1 MHVIKYVTKE
11 ELTSELVIEQ
21 FQPSDQGTYTCV
33 ARTVYNNRVETSSK
47 IGEALCV
54 FSEDRSIPFEILTD
68 HQITVILLKID
79 FLE

>member
-1 MHVIKYVTKE
+1 MHVITYVKKE

-21 FQPSDQGTYTCV
+21 FQPWNQGTYTCV

-47 IGEALCV
+47 IGEALCL
-54 FSEDRSIPFEILTD
+54 FSDDRIILFEILTEN
-68 HQITVILLKID
+68 QITLILLKIV

>member
-1 MHVIKYVTKE
+1 MHVIKYVTQE

-33 ARTVYNNRVETSSK
+33 ARTVYNNRVETNSK

-54 FSEDRSIPFEILTD
+54 FFQKTEVF
-68 HQITVILLKID
+68 LLKYSLIIKSS
-79 FLE
+79 